1 MGEITEEY
9 NSKKKERDHRPSL
22 SRLSVCHPPKCA
34 TACSMH
40 TGCQPSE
47 GSHHAATYKRPA
59 LIRSPCTPQ
68 HQSP

>member
-9 NSKKKERDHRPSL
+9 NSQKKERDHRPSL